1 MIKITTCSK
10 GAWCSRKLQLLIKRC
25 LDIFF
30 SLILLIL
37 LTPFWI
43 IIPILIKFDSRGRV
57 IYTQKRIGINSG
69 FFTIYKYRTMKEGTP
84 DIPTDR
90 VSNPSDLI
98 TDIGRLLR
106 RTSIDELPQLVNII
120 KGQMSFIGPRPALYN
135 QPELI
140 ALRKQEKADIMRP
153 GITGLAQISGRDE
166 LLIPLKVEY
175 DRKYIDDFSLLNDL
189 KILFIT
195 VRAVLTAKGNRLS

>member
-106 RTSIDELPQLVNII
+106 RTSIDEIPQLVNII

>member
-1 MIKITTCSK
+1 M
-10 GAWCSRKLQLLIKRC
+10 RKFQLFIKRC

-30 SLILLIL
+30 SVLLLIFL
-37 LTPFWI
+37 APLWI
-43 IIPILIKFDSRGRV
+43 IIPILIKLDSPGRV
-57 IYTQKRIGINSG
+57 IYTQKRIGINSV

-84 DIPTDR
+84 DIPTDK
-90 VSNPSDLI
+90 VSNPAKLV
-98 TDIGRLLR
+98 TGVGRFLR
-106 RTSIDELPQLVNII
+106 HTSIDEIPQLVNIL

-140 ALRKQEKADIMRP
+140 ALRKQMKADIMRP

-166 LLIPLKVEY
+166 LLIPIKVEY
-175 DRKYIDDFSLLNDL
+175 DKKYIDNFSLLNDL

-195 VRAVLTAKGNRLS
+195 VRAVLTAKGNRLN

>member
-1 MIKITTCSK
+1 VL
-10 GAWCSRKLQLLIKRC
+10 RKLQLFIKRC

-37 LTPFWI
+37 LIPVWI
-43 IIPILIKFDSRGRV
+43 IIPILIKLDSPGRV
-57 IYTQKRIGINSG
+57 IYTQKRIGTNSC

-84 DIPTDR
+84 DIPTDK
-90 VSNPSDLI
+90 VSNPSDLV
-98 TDIGRLLR
+98 TEIGRLLR

-140 ALRKQEKADIMRP
+140 ALRKQVKADIMRP

-175 DRKYIDDFSLLNDL
+175 DSKYINDFTLLNDL

-195 VRAVLTAKGNRLS
+195 VKAVLTAKGNRLN

>member
-1 MIKITTCSK
+1 M
-10 GAWCSRKLQLLIKRC
+10 RKFELFIKRC
-25 LDIFF
+25 LDLFF

-37 LTPFWI
+37 FIPLWI
-43 IIPILIKFDSRGRV
+43 IIPILIKLDSRGRV

-90 VSNPSDLI
+90 VSNPADLI
-98 TDIGRLLR
+98 TGVGRFLR
-106 RTSIDELPQLVNII
+106 RTSIDELPQLVNIL

-166 LLIPLKVEY
+166 LLIPIKVQY
-175 DRKYIDDFSLLNDL
+175 DKKYIDEFSLPNDL
-189 KILFIT
+189 KILLIT

>member
-1 MIKITTCSK
+1 M
-10 GAWCSRKLQLLIKRC
+10 
-25 LDIFF
+25 
-30 SLILLIL
+30 
-37 LTPFWI
+37 
-43 IIPILIKFDSRGRV
+43 IIPILIKFDSHGRV
-57 IYTQKRIGINSG
+57 IYTQKRIGINSS

-175 DRKYIDDFSLLNDL
+175 DKKYIDDFSLLNDL

-195 VRAVLTAKGNRLS
+195 VRAVLTARGNRLS

>member
-1 MIKITTCSK
+1 L
-10 GAWCSRKLQLLIKRC
+10 RKLQLFIKRC

-37 LTPFWI
+37 LAPLWI
-43 IIPILIKFDSRGRV
+43 IIPILIKLDSPGRI
-57 IYTQKRIGINSG
+57 IYTQKRVGINSG

-84 DIPTDR
+84 DIPTDK
-90 VSNPSDLI
+90 VSNPAKLV
-98 TDIGRLLR
+98 TDIGRFLR
-106 RTSIDELPQLVNII
+106 RTSIDEIPQLVNIL

-140 ALRKQEKADIMRP
+140 FLRKQKKADIMRP
-153 GITGLAQISGRDE
+153 GITGLAQVSGRDE
-166 LLIPLKVEY
+166 LLIPIKVEY
-175 DRKYIDDFSLLNDL
+175 DKKYIDDFSLLIDL

-195 VRAVLTAKGNRLS
+195 VKAVLTAKGNRLN

>member
-1 MIKITTCSK
+1 L
-10 GAWCSRKLQLLIKRC
+10 RKFELFIKRC
-25 LDIFF
+25 LDLFF

-37 LTPFWI
+37 FIPLWI
-43 IIPILIKFDSRGRV
+43 IIPILIKLDSRGRV

-90 VSNPSDLI
+90 VSNPADLI
-98 TDIGRLLR
+98 TGVGRFLR
-106 RTSIDELPQLVNII
+106 RTSIDELPQLVNIL

-166 LLIPLKVEY
+166 LLISIKVQY
-175 DRKYIDDFSLLNDL
+175 DKKYITEFSLPNDL
-189 KILFIT
+189 KILLIT

>member
-1 MIKITTCSK
+1 M
-10 GAWCSRKLQLLIKRC
+10 RKLQLFIKRC

-37 LTPFWI
+37 LIPFWI
-43 IIPILIKFDSRGRV
+43 IIPILIKLDSRGRV

-84 DIPTDR
+84 DIPTDK

-175 DRKYIDDFSLLNDL
+175 DKKYIDDFSLLNDL

-195 VRAVLTAKGNRLS
+195 VRAVLTAKGNRLN

>member
-1 MIKITTCSK
+1 L
-10 GAWCSRKLQLLIKRC
+10 RKFELSVKRC

-43 IIPILIKFDSRGRV
+43 IIPILIKLDSSGRV
-57 IYTQKRIGINSG
+57 IYKQKRIGINSC
-69 FFTIYKYRTMKEGTP
+69 FFTIYKYRTMKERTP
-84 DIPTDR
+84 DIPTDK
-90 VSNPSDLI
+90 VSNPAELI
-98 TDIGRLLR
+98 TGFGRFLR
-106 RTSIDELPQLVNII
+106 RTSIDELPQLINIL

-166 LLIPLKVEY
+166 LLIPVKVEY
-175 DRKYIDDFSLLNDL
+175 DRKYIDNFSLLNDL
-189 KILFIT
+189 KIMLVTIK
-195 VRAVLTAKGNRLS
+195 AVLTAKGNRFN